1 MWNARAPVAG
11 GSDTAHLAAHL
22 KDVHFEDV
30 HFEDVHFEDVLG
42 LERRHRYALRPPRAT
57 CLV

>member
-1 MWNARAPVAG
+1 
-11 GSDTAHLAAHL
+11 
-22 KDVHFEDV
+22 V